1 MIIGVIADSIPGANE
16 AASALEQEGLATIE
30 IFGLTKDHEQ
40 ALKGEKYEALVI
52 ALKSGLE
59 SKDKAVTESVEALR
73 FLVTCGTKHI
83 FFKFTSSLNQ
93 NQVINTGDVITALQ
107 KELNSDFTAISPAL
121 PDIGYTVYQGFAF
134 GREHLLQGDPI
145 YRLFPESI
153 KCGLLPHQS
162 LQGDHTALHIWEHI
176 NNLKKHGYNSVLFDA
191 VNDHDLIVQAQAV
204 YTLPLLCGDTAFA
217 RAVGRAQVANA
228 LATGVQLQ
236 PHVLQGFP
244 QGRMVM
250 MAGSSMPQTLA
261 QVQRY
266 RKVASTHTVDIARC
280 VGASSEML
288 AYISEVAK
296 WYEAHKEEKLPPLIY
311 VNMDPV
317 EMKAIND
324 KYGSVAVDIAIERF
338 FYGLCGKLKSAGVT
352 KFVAAGN
359 EIGVQVAKALDV
371 AGFYVGPCVINGVP
385 WLKALHEDLY
395 MVFKPSFSGDE
406 NFFFHTLQE

>member
-1 MIIGVIADSIPGANE
+1 MIIGVMADSIPGANE

-52 ALKSGLE
+52 ALKNGLE

-176 NNLKKHGYNSVLFDA
+176 NNLKKHGY
-191 VNDHDLIVQAQAV
+191 
-204 YTLPLLCGDTAFA
+204 AFA